1 MATESLRMS
10 VVLSA
15 SPADVYRAWLDAKEH
30 GAFTGSPAEV
40 NPVIGGRH
48 SAWDGYIT
56 GQNLE
61 LDPARRIVQSWRTTE
76 FPPEAADSRLRLTL
90 NAVEEGTELL
100 IEHDEIPEGQGRAY
114 EQGWVEYYFEPM
126 KRHFSKRARPAPV
139 LQLVQPLAGEV
150 RAGPKPAAPKKKAA
164 PKKAVKK
171 SAPKKAVKKAA
182 PKKKAAAPKKLVK
195 KAAPKK
201 KAAAPKKL
209 AKKAA
214 PKKKA
219 VAKKEAPKK
228 KPAKKKR

>member
-100 IEHDEIPEGQGRAY
+100 IEHGASEVWALATHAVLSGPAIDRIKNSSITRMVLTNTVPLPPEKRLDKIEVVSIAPIIANAIEAVFQDSSVSEI
-114 EQGWVEYYFEPM
+114 FD
-126 KRHFSKRARPAPV
+126 
-139 LQLVQPLAGEV
+139 GENQ
-150 RAGPKPAAPKKKAA
+150 
-164 PKKAVKK
+164 
-171 SAPKKAVKKAA
+171 S
-182 PKKKAAAPKKLVK
+182 
-195 KAAPKK
+195 
-201 KAAAPKKL
+201 
-209 AKKAA
+209 
-214 PKKKA
+214 
-219 VAKKEAPKK
+219 
-228 KPAKKKR
+228 